1 MKTMNDDYG
10 IINKTMEALD
20 ALEVPLNR
28 SALCIAIDDGITTQ
42 ETYFTYYMLGVNIY
56 HMLSEGKALSLDEEA
71 DKVTCR
77 LFCKEDEDLY
87 RSKWIDYRKGKEK
100 DDYGR

>member
-1 MKTMNDDYG
+1 MKTMKDDYE
-10 IINKTMEALD
+10 IINKTMEALE
-20 ALEVPLNR
+20 ALEVPLSR

-56 HMLSEGKALSLDEEA
+56 HMLSEDKALTIEEEA

-87 RSKWIDYRKGKEK
+87 RSKWIDYRKGKE
-100 DDYGR
+100 YER

>member
-1 MKTMNDDYG
+1 MEIKAMKDDYE
-10 IINKTMEALD
+10 IINKTMEALE
-20 ALEVPLNR
+20 ALEVPLSR

-56 HMLSEGKALSLDEEA
+56 HMLSENKDLTIDEEA

-87 RSKWIDYRKGKEK
+87 RNKWIDYRKEK
-100 DDYGR
+100 GNER